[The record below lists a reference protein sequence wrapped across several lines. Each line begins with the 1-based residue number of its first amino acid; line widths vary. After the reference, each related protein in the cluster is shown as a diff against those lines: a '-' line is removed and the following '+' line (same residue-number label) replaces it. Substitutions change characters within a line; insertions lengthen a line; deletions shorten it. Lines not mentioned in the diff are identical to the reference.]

1 MAPTAVKQIQLLFFS
16 SSIPAPLKTVE
27 LPDFRRCQTKVR
39 NGALAMGGL
48 VRRKEGGALVDELKS
63 SNLYY
68 AEEDIIG

>member
-1 MAPTAVKQIQLLFFS
+1 
-16 SSIPAPLKTVE
+16 
-27 LPDFRRCQTKVR
+27 
-39 NGALAMGGL
+39 MGGL